1 MSTRTTIAI
10 GVGAA
15 VLAIGAAAGVGALA
29 ANLAGGQ
36 DTTQQAGYDQGG
48 RGGNGRGGD
57 GQGRDGMD
65 TSQLASALA
74 EKLGVDEA
82 KVETALEEVMAT
94 NRPSGEPSGQPSGQP
109 TAQPSGEPTAQPSG
123 DPGNGRQEHG
133 GQSLETIAQGLAEKL
148 DLDEATV
155 LAALQDVWPN
165 QGGPG
170 GGQPSGQ
177 PTQR

>member
-36 DTTQQAGYDQGG
+36 DTTEQAGYDQGG
-48 RGGNGRGGD
+48 PGGNGRGGD
-57 GQGRDGMD
+57 GQGRGGMD

-82 KVETALEEVMAT
+82 RVETALEEVMAAD
-94 NRPSGEPSGQPSGQP
+94 RPSGQPSGRP
-109 TAQPSGEPTAQPSG
+109 TAQPSGEP
-123 DPGNGRQEHG
+123 GNGRQNRG
-133 GQSLETIAQGLAEKL
+133 GQSLETIAEGLAEKL

-155 LAALQDVWPN
+155 LAALQDVWPD